1 MNTVLTIAVHPDDET
16 LGCGGTMLR
25 HKEKGD
31 DIHWMIVTAMK
42 APGGY
47 HAETISERNR
57 EIEKVSHSYG
67 FTGIHM
73 LDFATRFLDQVP
85 MNDIIVSMSKVIQ
98 AIQPNIIY
106 LPFREDVHS
115 DHQFAFKAAY
125 SCTKSFRYPFLK
137 RILMMETISETEF
150 TPPLSGSV
158 FAPNVFIDITK
169 YFHKKIETM
178 KIYRSELDQHPFPRS
193 VENIESL
200 AMLRGAMAG
209 CQYAEAFMLLREIL

>member
-25 HKEKGD
+25 HKDEGD

-47 HAETISERNR
+47 HTEAISERNQ

-67 FTGIHM
+67 FTGIHK

-85 MNDIIVSMSKVIQ
+85 MNDIIVSMRKVIQ

-106 LPFREDVHS
+106 LPFRHDVHS

-178 KIYRSELDQHPFPRS
+178 KIFRSELDQHPFPRS

-200 AMLRGAMAG
+200 AKLRGATAG
-209 CQYAEAFMLLREIL
+209 CQYAEAFMLLKEIL